1 MRARTISL
9 IVFIL
14 LVAGFVAFNWTEFLR
29 PTSLSFGFGLVEAPL
44 GLVMLGLLALALVVF
59 LAASAVEQTA
69 NLLETRKYAR
79 EMSTQRELADKAEA
93 SRFTE
98 LRVYLDQQTLA
109 MQQREAAATTAV
121 NVALAQHKQE
131 IKAQIEASG
140 NTLAAYIG
148 ELEDRLTHG
157 QSEHGRLEI
166 LK

>member
-14 LVAGFVAFNWTEFLR
+14 LVAAFVAFNWSEFMR
-29 PTSLSFGFGLVEAPL
+29 PAELSFGFKIVEAPL
-44 GLVMLGLLALALVVF
+44 GLVMLGLLAVALIVF
-59 LAASAVEQTA
+59 LAASAFEQTA

-79 EMSTQRELADKAEA
+79 QMSAQRELADKAEA

-109 MQQREAAATTAV
+109 MQQREAANAA
-121 NVALAQHKQE
+121 ALQAALVQHKHE
-131 IKAQIEASG
+131 IKTQIEESS
-140 NTLAAYIG
+140 NSLSAYIG
-148 ELEDRLTHG
+148 ELEDRITHPNSG
-157 QSEHGRLEI
+157 FQV

>member
-14 LVAGFVAFNWTEFLR
+14 LVAVFVAFNWSEFMR
-29 PTSLSFGFGLVEAPL
+29 PAELSFGFRVAEAPL

-59 LAASAVEQTA
+59 LAASAIEQTA
-69 NLLETRKYAR
+69 NLIETRKTAR
-79 EMSTQRELADKAEA
+79 EMTAQRELADKAEA

-109 MQQREAAATTAV
+109 TQQREAATAAAF
-121 NVALAQHKQE
+121 NAALAQHRQE
-131 IKAQIEASG
+131 IKTQIEASG

-148 ELEDRLTHG
+148 ELEDRITHPNSG
-157 QSEHGRLEI
+157 FQV